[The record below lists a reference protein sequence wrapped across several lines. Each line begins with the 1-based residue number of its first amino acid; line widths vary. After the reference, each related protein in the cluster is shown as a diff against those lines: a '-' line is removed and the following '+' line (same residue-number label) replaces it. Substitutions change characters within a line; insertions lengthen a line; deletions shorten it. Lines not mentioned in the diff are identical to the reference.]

1 MTLEQL
7 WRILV
12 AGGVVSDLFW
22 AVIWMLVG
30 AALAL
35 LCWSPK
41 IRRVNRLERE
51 VNSGLARLEE
61 WRESARRQFKELSQR
76 EKALR
81 LAEED
86 LKGKGVQ
93 IAAQIEQIRGWMER
107 VVQGEPPASGKE
119 PVSPGAPD
127 GAS

>member
-7 WRILV
+7 WSILV
-12 AGGVVSDLFW
+12 SGGVVSDLFW
-22 AVIWMLVG
+22 AVVWMLVG

-35 LCWSPK
+35 LCRAPK

-51 VNSGLARLEE
+51 VGSGLARLEE
-61 WRESARRQFKELSQR
+61 WRESARRQFKELSER

-86 LKGKGVQ
+86 LKIKGMQ
-93 IAAQIEQIRGWMER
+93 IAAQIEQIRGWLER
-107 VVQGEPPASGKE
+107 VVQEEPPSSGKPSAGPE
-119 PVSPGAPD
+119 ARNGAF
-127 GAS
+127 